1 MKSMRRRVEVDIV
14 AATIILS
21 GTLVLVFGVAR
32 VAAVRQLQLYISP
45 DNGEL
50 RLFDERYGPE
60 RNSEHAEEWILRDFF
75 RDKRNGVF
83 VDIGA
88 NDYKRFSNT
97 YYLDV
102 ERGWSG
108 LAIEP
113 QTKFAADYAKHRPR
127 TTFVPLFVSDASNRE
142 AVLYVGRADV
152 LASVSRD
159 LAESAGGSAE
169 AVGVRTTSLDDVLDR
184 SSISQFDFLN
194 IDIELAEPAALAG
207 FSIERF
213 KPALVCIEAHL
224 VVRQKILD
232 YFAQHGYVLVGKYLR
247 VDHHNLWFAPLSG

>member
-159 LAESAGGSAE
+159 
-169 AVGVRTTSLDDVLDR
+169 
-184 SSISQFDFLN
+184 
-194 IDIELAEPAALAG
+194 
-207 FSIERF
+207 
-213 KPALVCIEAHL
+213 
-224 VVRQKILD
+224 
-232 YFAQHGYVLVGKYLR
+232 
-247 VDHHNLWFAPLSG
+247 